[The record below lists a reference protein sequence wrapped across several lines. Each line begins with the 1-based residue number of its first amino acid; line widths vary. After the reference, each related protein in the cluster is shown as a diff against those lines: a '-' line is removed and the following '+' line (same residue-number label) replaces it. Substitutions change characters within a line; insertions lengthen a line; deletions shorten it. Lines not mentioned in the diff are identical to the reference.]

1 MRIPLHIV
9 LYGRP
14 SNTKIVSTHLSDRG
28 VFLTDPIIYNVETR
42 YSNPHNMSGNAYSN
56 KINQKVYKG
65 YSGGSFGTTTRS
77 SEDIK
82 NKMNKV
88 FNSLMTADNMP
99 ELDPGKISTIYI
111 KSFLFHII

>member
-1 MRIPLHIV
+1 M

-14 SNTKIVSTHLSDRG
+14 SNTKAVSTHLYERRL
-28 VFLTDPIIYNVETR
+28 FLKDPIVYNVETR
-42 YSNPHNMSGNAYSN
+42 YSNPHTMSGNVYSN
-56 KINQKVYKG
+56 KINQIVYKG
-65 YSGGSFGTTTRS
+65 YSGGSFGTTRS

-99 ELDPGKISTIYI
+99 ELDPGKIITIYI
-111 KSFLFHII
+111 KVILFHII

>member
-1 MRIPLHIV
+1 M

-14 SNTKIVSTHLSDRG
+14 SDTKTVSTHLSERR
-28 VFLTDPIIYNVETR
+28 VFLTDPIVYNVETR
-42 YSNPHNMSGNAYSN
+42 YSNPHTMSGNAYSN
-56 KINQKVYKG
+56 KIRVYKE

-99 ELDPGKISTIYI
+99 ELDPGKIITIYI
-111 KSFLFHII
+111 KIILFHII